1 MVRTLRLGV
10 LALVI
15 LSGCKKSQPAP
26 PAAMRFLP
34 ATSDIAVRVDLQ
46 RAKAWSGY
54 AKAAPVAFRSIAV
67 AVEAVKKG
75 CDLDLLGDASSV
87 ILARRGAGAAG
98 DMTLVIA
105 GLPRDKLAAC
115 PLKLGATIPPLEVV
129 PDGDRFS
136 VKLGGKGFASGAI
149 LASGELVLVSRAAS
163 SVEPAAWRDE
173 VTAGTGS
180 VPSWWAELDQVKP
193 IAVRTQTPDH
203 TITLDIQLGDPI
215 VVKGKSVA
223 ATAQLA
229 ATDLARGKAILEFL
243 TKADAGVGRLEPRDN
258 VVHGDLTATG
268 PQVDRLVT
276 AALSAIGGDEPAAQ
290 QPPPVEN
297 TSPIECSEMA
307 GAVKKYMA
315 ANMAAMDPAQ
325 RTSLEPMF
333 AKLVPELEKAYVESC
348 TADKWPP
355 GVIHCHVDHAE
366 HLPRFE
372 KCRLML
378 DAAPRAH
385 FDQLVTAAL
394 SSVK

>member
-15 LSGCKKSQPAP
+15 LGGCKKSQPAP
-26 PAAMRFLP
+26 PAALRFLP
-34 ATSDIAVRVDLQ
+34 QAAEIAVRVDLA
-46 RAKAWSGY
+46 RAKTWSGY

-67 AVEAVKKG
+67 AVEAVKKACG
-75 CDLDLLGDASSV
+75 LDLIADASSIV
-87 ILARRGAGAAG
+87 LARKGTGAAG

-105 GLPRDKLAAC
+105 GLPGDKLTAC
-115 PLKLGATIPPLEVV
+115 PVKLGATIPPLEVV

-149 LASGELVLVSRAAS
+149 LPTGELVLVSRAAAN
-163 SVEPAAWRDE
+163 VEPAAWREE
-173 VTAGTGS
+173 VTGGTGS
-180 VPSWWAELDQVKP
+180 VPSWWAELDQVQP
-193 IAVRTQTPDH
+193 IAVRTQSPDH
-203 TITLDIQLGDPI
+203 TITVDIQLGDPI
-215 VVKGKSVA
+215 VVRGKSVA
-223 ATAQLA
+223 ASAQLA
-229 ATDLARGKAILEFL
+229 STDLARGKAILEFL

-268 PQVDRLVT
+268 PQIDRLVS
-276 AALSAIGGDEPAAQ
+276 AALAAIGGDEPA

-307 GAVKKYMA
+307 GAVKTYMA
-315 ANMAAMDPAQ
+315 ANLAAMDPAQ
-325 RTSLEPMF
+325 RPSMEPMF

-348 TADKWPP
+348 TTDKWPP
-355 GVIHCHVDHAE
+355 GVIHCHVDHADQ
-366 HLPRFE
+366 LPRFE
-372 KCRLML
+372 KCRLLL
-378 DAAPRAH
+378 DAAPRTH

>member
-1 MVRTLRLGV
+1 MVRILRLGV

-15 LSGCKKSQPAP
+15 LGGCKKSQPAP
-26 PAAMRFLP
+26 PTAARFLP
-34 ATSDIAVRVDLQ
+34 ATADIAVRVDLS
-46 RAKAWSGY
+46 RAKVWSGY

-67 AVEAVKKG
+67 AVEAVKKA
-75 CDLDLLGDASSV
+75 CDVDLLGDASSI
-87 ILARRGAGAAG
+87 ILARHGTGATG
-98 DMTLVIA
+98 DMTLVID

-115 PLKLGATIPPLEVV
+115 PVKLGASIPPLEVV

-163 SVEPAAWRDE
+163 SIEPAAWREE
-173 VTAGTGS
+173 VTAGTGTA
-180 VPSWWAELDQVKP
+180 PTWWAELDQVQP
-193 IAVRTQTPDH
+193 IAVRTLSPDH
-203 TITLDIQLGDPI
+203 TITLAIQLGDPL

-223 ATAQLA
+223 ASAELA

-243 TKADAGVGRLEPRDN
+243 TKAEAGVGRLEPRDN

-268 PQVDRLVT
+268 PQVDHLVT
-276 AALSAIGGDEPAAQ
+276 AALAAIGGDQPAPQA
-290 QPPPVEN
+290 PPVEN
-297 TSPIECSEMA
+297 TSPIECSEMT
-307 GAVKKYMA
+307 GAVTKYMA

-325 RTSLEPMF
+325 RTSLLPMF
-333 AKLVPELEKAYVESC
+333 AKLVPALEKAYVESC
-348 TADKWPP
+348 TTDNWPP

-366 HLPRFE
+366 QLPRFE

-378 DAAPRAH
+378 DPAPRAH

-394 SSVK
+394 SSAK